1 MTGLLASSLHP
12 EGPALELELG
22 LDASKPYPEYGLPT
36 TGLKIEVVFEVK
48 AVRRVLAIVDMSLSS
63 CNA

>member
-22 LDASKPYPEYGLPT
+22 LDASKPYPE
-36 TGLKIEVVFEVK
+36 
-48 AVRRVLAIVDMSLSS
+48 
-63 CNA
+63 

>member
-22 LDASKPYPEYGLPT
+22 LDASKPYPEYDLAT
-36 TGLKIEVVFEVK
+36 TGLKIEVELDAK
-48 AVRRVLAIVDMSLSS
+48 AVRRVLDIVDMSLSS